1 MRIGCGRLVAVLWTL
16 LMKDTSRPRK
26 HHEGRLFS
34 ATNLLSPSAEAIRQR
49 AAQRGVRSGREEAM
63 AGGRIP
69 CAGKTYTFHTQDV
82 YVSRS
87 KRIRFHRQTYT
98 FCSRYVYVLMRRGIR
113 SGRATDEARTLS
125 EGESRVKAQALGEG
139 SSGQLARREY
149 SKPPAGATRTAA
161 GGFTLAG
168 VTLERER

>member
-1 MRIGCGRLVAVLWTL
+1 
-16 LMKDTSRPRK
+16 
-26 HHEGRLFS
+26 
-34 ATNLLSPSAEAIRQR
+34 
-49 AAQRGVRSGREEAM
+49 M

-69 CAGKTYTFHTQDV
+69 CGGKTYTFPAQDV

-125 EGESRVKAQALGEG
+125 EGEGRAKAQALGEE
-139 SSGQLARREY
+139 SGGLLAGEGY

-161 GGFTLAG
+161 GGFALAG
-168 VTLERER
+168 VIQEREQQSATYASEDPLHSGARPYPRWRHRRNRSSSASRGYSTRS

>member
-1 MRIGCGRLVAVLWTL
+1 
-16 LMKDTSRPRK
+16 
-26 HHEGRLFS
+26 
-34 ATNLLSPSAEAIRQR
+34 
-49 AAQRGVRSGREEAM
+49 M

-69 CAGKTYTFHTQDV
+69 CGGKTYTFPTQDV

-87 KRIRFHRQTYT
+87 KRIGFHRQTYT

-113 SGRATDEARTLS
+113 SGRATDEAGTLS

-139 SSGQLARREY
+139 SGGLLAGEGY

-161 GGFTLAG
+161 GGLALAG
-168 VTLERER
+168 VAQERERQGATYASEDLWHSGAHPYPRWKHRRNRSSSASRGYSTRS